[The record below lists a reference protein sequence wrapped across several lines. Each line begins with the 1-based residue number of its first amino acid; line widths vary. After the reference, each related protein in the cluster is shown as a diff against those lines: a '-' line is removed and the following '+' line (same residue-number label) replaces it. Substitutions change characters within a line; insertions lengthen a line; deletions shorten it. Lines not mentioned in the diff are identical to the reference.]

1 MMTETRTHADPSGS
15 EAQLADFFKLL
26 SCASRVQILRVL
38 LQGEINVGELAERL
52 GMSASSISHQLRILR
67 SAKPV
72 RKRRFGK
79 EFRYALASDSV
90 RSMIEASIN
99 CVETRIR

>member
-1 MMTETRTHADPSGS
+1 M
-15 EAQLADFFKLL
+15 
-26 SCASRVQILRVL
+26 
-38 LQGEINVGELAERL
+38 GELAERL

-67 SAKPV
+67 SAKLV

-79 EFRYALASDSV
+79 EFRYSLASDSV